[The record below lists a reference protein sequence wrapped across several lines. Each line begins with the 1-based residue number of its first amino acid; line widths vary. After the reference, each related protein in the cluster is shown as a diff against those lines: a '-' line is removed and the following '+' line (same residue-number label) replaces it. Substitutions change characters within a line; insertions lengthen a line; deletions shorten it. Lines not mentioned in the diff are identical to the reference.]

1 MFKSVVNKEYLF
13 TPLIFACTTKV
24 VDESKFRPDSEQ
36 VRAIKFNPAGG
47 LAGNPMYDYPD
58 GKIPKD
64 DKVTDT
70 IVAIRSGKLDK
81 ADIDKLHRDI
91 IETGKKTSAELKDAK
106 LRQAVES
113 TLGVDS
119 SN

>member
-1 MFKSVVNKEYLF
+1 MFKSFVNKEYKF
-13 TPLIFACTTKV
+13 NPLVFAGTVKV
-24 VDESKFRPDSEQ
+24 VDESNFRPDSEQ

-47 LAGNPMYDYPD
+47 LAGTPMYDYPD
-58 GKIPKD
+58 GKVPKD

-81 ADIDKLHRDI
+81 ADVDKLHRDI
-91 IETGKKTSAELKDAK
+91 LATGIKTTAELKDAK